1 MKTINLTLVLCLSMP
16 TFAFAGNEL
25 TPAYPQY
32 DEASAPAAQTAN
44 DDSSGTATENRLSTQ
59 MDEKF
64 ITNSDPVPM
73 SDYVNG
79 GYYAE

>member
-1 MKTINLTLVLCLSMP
+1 MKAINLTLVLCLSMP
-16 TFAFAGNEL
+16 ALAFAGNEA
-25 TPAYPQY
+25 TTAYPQY

-44 DDSSGTATENRLSTQ
+44 EDSSGTATEKHLTAQ

-64 ITNSDPVPM
+64 ITSSDPVPM